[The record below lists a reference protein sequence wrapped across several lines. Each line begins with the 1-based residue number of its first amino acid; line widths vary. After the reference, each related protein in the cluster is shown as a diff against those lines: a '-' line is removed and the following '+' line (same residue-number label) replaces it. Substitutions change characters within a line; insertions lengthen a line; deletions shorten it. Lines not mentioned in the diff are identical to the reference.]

1 MVNLREQIESDLKV
15 TLEQEYQLPVELV
28 APDGTVQTQMADDAE
43 KHLCGQ
49 VLWDHLTADPET
61 GGMLVVNSPTV
72 VLRKTALTKVPVDGE
87 LWACKI
93 PLSPNTEATL
103 VSHIVERAQHHGS
116 SIGFI
121 KLFLM
126 RAQS

>member
-1 MVNLREQIESDLKV
+1 MVNLRELIESDLKV

-28 APDGTVQTQMADDAE
+28 SPDGVVQTHNADDPE

-49 VLWDHLTADPET
+49 VLWDHLATDPET

-72 VLRKTALTKVPVDGE
+72 VLRKTALTRVPVDGE
-87 LWACKI
+87 LWVCKV
-93 PLSPNTEATL
+93 PLSPNTEAPL
-103 VSHIVERAQHHGS
+103 VSHMVERALHHGS

-126 RAQS
+126 RAQT